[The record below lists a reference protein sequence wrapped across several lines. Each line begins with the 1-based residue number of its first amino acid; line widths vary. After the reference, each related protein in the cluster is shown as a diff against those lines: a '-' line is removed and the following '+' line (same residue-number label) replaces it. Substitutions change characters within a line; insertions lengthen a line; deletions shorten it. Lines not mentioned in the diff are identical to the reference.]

1 MNDDFDWA
9 TIPLG
14 AIIEMFP
21 IEIDTFNLTGEL
33 DEPLYDALFTH
44 WAPEIPY
51 GIAKARDGDPVVWV
65 GDKLYDHLNPPK
77 KPTR

>member
-33 DEPLYDALFTH
+33 DEILDVAAADALELGSQLLGETVSG
-44 WAPEIPY
+44 W
-51 GIAKARDGDPVVWV
+51 
-65 GDKLYDHLNPPK
+65 HLVLLEQHVPDALQLG
-77 KPTR
+77 